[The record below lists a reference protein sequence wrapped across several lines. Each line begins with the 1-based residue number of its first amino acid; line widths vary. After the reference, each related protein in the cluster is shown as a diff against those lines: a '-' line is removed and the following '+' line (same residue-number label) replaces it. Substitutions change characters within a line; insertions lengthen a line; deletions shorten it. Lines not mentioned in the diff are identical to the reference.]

1 MSPAVTFLIVLCR
14 SLGIGETGAGLGEE
28 AGVHVALLSCV
39 LSAYEMRT
47 KERGDQHSVP
57 AQSFTQ
63 GPIRL
68 YLKGE
73 TKEPRLLP
81 DKGLVRLKQ
90 TQP

>member
-14 SLGIGETGAGLGEE
+14 SLGIRETGAGLSEE

-39 LSAYEMRT
+39 LSTYEMRT
-47 KERGDQHSVP
+47 KKKGDQHSVP
-57 AQSFTQ
+57 AQTSHRAPLDFTSRGKQ
-63 GPIRL
+63 
-68 YLKGE
+68 
-73 TKEPRLLP
+73 EPGLLP